1 MAKLKLAGE
10 IKKGDRI
17 LIDDKYYKVTGFET
31 SNIGKHGKAKCRIEG
46 KDDKGNEKVII
57 RTTDSEVQVED

>member
-10 IKKGDRI
+10 VKIGDKV
-17 LIDDKYYKVTGFET
+17 LIDDQYYTVTGFEK

-46 KDDKGNEKVII
+46 KDEKGSQKVII
-57 RTTDSEVQVED
+57 RTTDSEIQVEE